1 MLEKIREGSQ
11 GPWAMVI
18 IGLVVLSFVFA
29 GVGSYLT
36 SSSGA
41 AAATV
46 NGEEISQQTLERAYQ
61 NQRARMEAQYGEGIA
76 SLFSSEGYTEQF
88 RQSVLE
94 RLIGEKLIEQKA
106 YEMGLRVSD
115 KQIRDSILKMPEF
128 QVGGTFNNDRFQGI
142 LRQNGFK
149 PADFRNYLR
158 VQLTRE
164 QLTRALTA
172 TSFTLPSEAEQA
184 FKLQQQTRD
193 ARYLQISAEPF
204 AESVEVSEDDINN
217 YYQANITAFDTE
229 EQVALSYVVLSVDD
243 LKQDV
248 DVSEDDVNQW
258 YQDNKGRFVT
268 EEQRRVSHILIE
280 FGDDQDQAKQKAE
293 DLLGKVNDGES
304 FAELAK
310 AHSDDAFSAENGGD
324 LDFISPDM
332 MDPAFDEAA
341 FSLKSEGDVSDVV
354 ESEFGFHIIKLT
366 ELKPESV
373 TPLEEVRE
381 TIEEQIATDR
391 ATEKFFEL
399 QNRMAEVAFE
409 MPDSLEEVASI
420 AEVKVET
427 TGLFTRNTPP
437 APINTPNAIER
448 AFSDELIQDRVNSD
462 IIELDDNTV
471 AFIRV
476 REHEPQRTQEL
487 AEVKE
492 GIEATLRDQK
502 AQKAAEAWALNVA
515 EKLNA
520 NEDISEMLA
529 EQNVEWQTAEQVSRQ
544 GGQLARNMVDVLFTL
559 SLDDKRRDV
568 TLLTSGDVGLVELVK
583 VNHADN
589 PDAATLASFRQRMA
603 TMESQQTYQ
612 SFVEA
617 LREEAEVSIKQ
628 I

>member
-36 SSSGA
+36 SSGGT

-61 NQRARMEAQYGEGIA
+61 NQRARMEAQYGEGIS
-76 SLFSSEGYTEQF
+76 SLFASEGYTEQF

-106 YEMGLRVSD
+106 KELGLRVSD

-128 QVGGTFNNDRFQGI
+128 QVGGTFNNERFQGI

-158 VQLTRE
+158 VELTRE

-172 TSFTLPSEAEQA
+172 TSFTLPSEAEQT
-184 FKLQQQTRD
+184 FLLQQQTRD
-193 ARYLQISAEPF
+193 ARYLQIEAAPF
-204 AESVEVSEDDINN
+204 AKDVEVSEDDINN

-229 EQVALSYVVLSVDD
+229 EQVKLAYVLLSVDE

-248 DVSEDDVNQW
+248 SVSEDEISNW
-258 YQDNKGRFVT
+258 YEENKGRFVA

-280 FGDDQDQAKQKAE
+280 FGEDQDKAKQEAQNLLAQIKSGE
-293 DLLGKVNDGES
+293 D
-304 FAELAK
+304 FAALAK
-310 AHSDDAFSAENGGD
+310 QHSDDTFSAENGGD
-324 LDFISPDM
+324 LDFISADM
-332 MDPAFDEAA
+332 MDPAFDKAA
-341 FSLKSEGDVSDVV
+341 FDLKEAGDVSDVV
-354 ESEFGFHIIKLT
+354 ESDFGYHIIKLT
-366 ELKPESV
+366 ELKPEAV

-381 TIEEQIATDR
+381 TIKEQLATDK
-391 ATEKFFEL
+391 ATERFFEL

-409 MPDSLEEVASI
+409 MPDSLEEVANV
-420 AEVKVET
+420 AATNVQT
-427 TGLFTRNTPP
+427 TELFTRNTAP
-437 APINTPNAIER
+437 AQFNTPNAIEV

-462 IIELDDNTV
+462 IIELDDSTV
-471 AFIRV
+471 AFFRV
-476 REHEPQRTQEL
+476 VAHEPQRTQEL
-487 AEVKE
+487 AEVRE

-502 AQKAAEAWALNVA
+502 AQKAAEAWALDVA

-520 NEDISEMLA
+520 EEDVSAMLN
-529 EQNVEWQTAEQVSRQ
+529 EQNVEWQTAEGVSRQ
-544 GGQLARNMVDVLFTL
+544 GGQLARNMVDTLFSL
-559 SLDDKRRDV
+559 SMEGKRRDV
-568 TLLTSGDVGLVELVK
+568 TLLTSGNVGLVELTK
-583 VNHADN
+583 VNHADK
-589 PDAATLASFRQRMA
+589 PDSATLATFRQRLA

-612 SFVEA
+612 SFVDA
-617 LREEAEVSIKQ
+617 LRADAEVSINK